1 VPRKQDSKSSKA
13 GTKSENTAQPLQ
25 TKNWL
30 RRKPGPQKRSRA
42 VHEKMLDEAAGRKLK
57 TISQLVIPEI
67 LGGLIQTGFA
77 RDRRFSRW
85 LKRRIDFRYSDQ
97 PGSETVA

>member
-1 VPRKQDSKSSKA
+1 MRQSVRALRDAKFMADVVPRKQDSKSSKA

-42 VHEKMLDEAAGRKLK
+42 VHEKMLGEAAGRKLK
-57 TISQLVIPEI
+57 TISQSCNP
-67 LGGLIQTGFA
+67 
-77 RDRRFSRW
+77 
-85 LKRRIDFRYSDQ
+85 
-97 PGSETVA
+97 